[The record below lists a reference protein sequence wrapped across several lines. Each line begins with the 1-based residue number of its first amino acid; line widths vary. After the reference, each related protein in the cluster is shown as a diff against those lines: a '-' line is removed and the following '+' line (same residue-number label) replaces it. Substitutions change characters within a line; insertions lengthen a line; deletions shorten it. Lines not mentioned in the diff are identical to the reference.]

1 MSRDP
6 PAADGLEKVFFDRET
21 IAKWIARCDPQ
32 VPIDPDDERYLDFE
46 KFDDDGSLR
55 GEDHITG
62 LYDGVTLKPAPSCQL
77 FSGFS
82 GTGKTTELRRLKKLL
97 EADGYVVLLVDARNY
112 HDLHHALTIEDLAV
126 FVAAA
131 FGDATAELLDEDVV
145 KESYYGRL
153 KDFLKSDISSDVK
166 VPMGVMDLKIGVR
179 NAKPFWVV
187 LRDALAASPEKL
199 REHSHGFIRG
209 CVRRIE
215 AVVRPR
221 PGGVVFVVDSLE
233 KLSGLTPADFP
244 GVMNSLLRVFMDA
257 PDLLR
262 LPSCHVIYSMP
273 PYARIVSPRLA
284 GQFRM
289 SLVLPAIKVFERGED
304 PAPFAPGVRALS
316 ELVARRIP
324 VAKVF
329 GPRRDLLER
338 LVTYSGGHIRM
349 LIVFVQELLYGA
361 ARRGLPPA
369 EKDVERAVQPFREQ
383 AQMAVRRGG
392 VPILERVLRRGSIAS
407 HDDDLDPTVAQ
418 FLDDFIVLCYR
429 NGGGWYE
436 VHPLVRD
443 HVRELAAEIAEEGA
457 KKNKSDG

>member
-1 MSRDP
+1 MSQEA
-6 PAADGLEKVFFDRET
+6 PAADSPEKVFFDRDT
-21 IAKWIARCDPQ
+21 IGKWIANCDPQ

-46 KFDDDGSLR
+46 QFDDDGSLR

-62 LYDGVTLKPAPSCQL
+62 LYDGVTLRPAPSCQL
-77 FSGFS
+77 FSGFR
-82 GTGKTTELRRLKKLL
+82 GTGKTTELRRLKQLL
-97 EADGYVVLLVDARNY
+97 EAEGYVVLLVDARNY
-112 HDLHHALTIEDLAV
+112 HDLHHPLTVEDLAV

-131 FGDATAELLDEDVV
+131 FGDATAELLEKDVV

-153 KDFLKSDISSDVK
+153 KDLLKSDVIPDVK

-179 NAKPFWVV
+179 NAKPFWVTI
-187 LRDALAASPEKL
+187 RDALAASPEKL
-199 REHSHGFIRG
+199 REHSHGFIRR
-209 CVRRIE
+209 CVRRILKT
-215 AVVRPR
+215 RPE
-221 PGGVVFVVDSLE
+221 PEGVVFVVDSLE

-244 GVMNSLLRVFMDA
+244 GVMNSLLRVFRDA

-262 LPSCHVIYSMP
+262 IPSCHVIYSMP

-284 GQFRM
+284 SQFRM

-324 VAKVF
+324 VDKVF

-383 AQMAVRRGG
+383 AQMAVRRSG
-392 VPILERVLRRGSIAS
+392 VPILERVLHHGSIAS
-407 HDDDLDPTVAQ
+407 HDDDLDPMVAQ

-443 HVRELAAEIAEEGA
+443 YVRELAAEIAEEGA
-457 KKNKSDG
+457 KKKSAE